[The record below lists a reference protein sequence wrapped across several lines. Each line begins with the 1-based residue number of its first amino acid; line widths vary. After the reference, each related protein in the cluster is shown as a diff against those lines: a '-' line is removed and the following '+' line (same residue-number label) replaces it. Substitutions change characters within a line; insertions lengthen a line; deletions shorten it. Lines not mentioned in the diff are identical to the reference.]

1 MRKSHSSEE
10 KEGLCGRKLSSFLL
24 LRSLYKIAV
33 NSIFYLLALIC
44 GGFEVA
50 ILCIRQRLFGFQ
62 LPNYH
67 VVEKELHRGGR
78 PSQDGIKELAR
89 KGVKTIINLR
99 VGDFNQKVIKEY
111 YSDEMRSIH
120 LPFFP
125 YEPCD
130 QLMIDFL
137 KIICNKNH
145 TPAYVH
151 CFHGADR
158 TGAVVAMYRIIV
170 QGWDKEDAITEMKH
184 KGLHWWHNNM
194 VEYIRGMDI
203 DYIRRETGLCF
214 PK

>member
-1 MRKSHSSEE
+1 VA
-10 KEGLCGRKLSSFLL
+10 LL
-24 LRSLYKIAV
+24 
-33 NSIFYLLALIC
+33 C
-44 GGFEVA
+44 GGFEVVV
-50 ILCIRQRLFGFQ
+50 LCVRQKLFGFR

-67 VVEKELHRGGR
+67 VVEEELHRGGR

-99 VGDFNQKVIKEY
+99 VGEFNQKAIKEY
-111 YSDEMRSIH
+111 YTDQLRLIH

-130 QLMIDFL
+130 QLMIKFL
-137 KIICNKNH
+137 KIICNKKH

-158 TGAVVAMYRIIV
+158 TGTVVAIYRIIV
-170 QGWDKEDAITEMKH
+170 QGWDKEDAILEMKS

-194 VEYIRGMDI
+194 IEYIRGMDI
-203 DYIRRETGLCF
+203 DYIRRETGLCT
-214 PK
+214 PQ